1 MKMKREGSGVEVEEM
16 WSCLELGGAAVIY
29 SIWYS
34 AGLLCPRTWNFLFFF
49 TVAFIVIISLLSS
62 SSSVLGFS
70 CLWGE
75 EQRTIVRKNYLPH
88 PEASV
93 QIISCRVAT
102 VRRRSVESSRVAKK
116 VLFFFFHWTWP
127 QQYIIIITT
136 TASFISNSK
145 LGHRVYYVP
154 NCWQFQV
161 GERRKEEIVVQL
173 SFYLVLTT
181 NLHSVQSSRRDHN
194 IIASEW
200 VSHSVES
207 FSDKLKEKDRIES
220 EGRETGLMHQ
230 KRQHNGLVIALE

>member
-62 SSSVLGFS
+62 SSVLGFS

-102 VRRRSVESSRVAKK
+102 VRRRSVESSREE
-116 VLFFFFHWTWP
+116 
-127 QQYIIIITT
+127 
-136 TASFISNSK
+136 SFVFLLPLNLTST
-145 LGHRVYYVP
+145 VYYYYHHHRELYL
-154 NCWQFQV
+154 QLQV
-161 GERRKEEIVVQL
+161 GTPSVLRAELLALLGGRKKERR
-173 SFYLVLTT
+173 
-181 NLHSVQSSRRDHN
+181 NCR
-194 IIASEW
+194 A
-200 VSHSVES
+200 
-207 FSDKLKEKDRIES
+207 IELLF
-220 EGRETGLMHQ
+220 GAHY
-230 KRQHNGLVIALE
+230 